1 MRFFAALSDFGLI
14 LGGPGPSKKW
24 LKIKKIAFGAHWVSH
39 GRFGGGL
46 GAFWDGFGRVLGTIS
61 ERFGK
66 ILDGFLGA
74 SVNFLLR
81 CFIEFLELLARI
93 RE

>member
-1 MRFFAALSDFGLI
+1 MCFFAALSDFGLI
-14 LGGPGPSKKW
+14 LGGPGPSKKL
-24 LKIKKIAFGAHWVSH
+24 LKIKKIVFGAHGVSH
-39 GRFGGGL
+39 GRFGGV